1 MVKAFTVLLMIAL
14 ALLILICVIFA
25 RAADYDPAWADTE
38 WERTDKA
45 GEEVCHD
52 DD

>member
-14 ALLILICVIFA
+14 ALLIIVCIVIA
-25 RAADYDPAWADTE
+25 RAADYDPAWADAE
-38 WERTDKA
+38 WERTDKIR
-45 GEEVCHD
+45 EEAPQD